1 MYSAPGTVCRKRMA
15 RRVCVGLP
23 SRPCVCSPSLC
34 LTTFRCVGLPDGC
47 CLSVC
52 VQRRIEGH
60 GDVWRVTHC
69 TDPPPPQGT
78 PSSAF
83 PPLLLHVAG
92 VQVAQTWCEDNLLV
106 SVFKSKSTTNT
117 AQKPNPCDRFLG
129 HGNAFNASV
138 RLPSFSG
145 HHCGA
150 RNVLTAPDTALYPSC
165 PLSPPR
171 SVFPIL
177 CLAKAPPSRT

>member
-1 MYSAPGTVCRKRMA
+1 MRLPEPQLARLLPG
-15 RRVCVGLP
+15 
-23 SRPCVCSPSLC
+23 
-34 LTTFRCVGLPDGC
+34 GC
-47 CLSVC
+47 CSECSDLGSSWRYSVV
-52 VQRRIEGH
+52 VQS
-60 GDVWRVTHC
+60 
-69 TDPPPPQGT
+69 PKQN
-78 PSSAF
+78 F
-83 PPLLLHVAG
+83 LPLLLHVAG

-177 CLAKAPPSRT
+177 CLAKAPPSRTCICIYFVDTFRAHHACLVSLTPFRVSLDITSCK